1 MNSPSQPPQ
10 PLAALR
16 LGAAALG
23 ALFVIT
29 AGAALAQAPGPSIA
43 PAPAASTQE
52 TNSPP
57 TVPKVPLPADSSG
70 KPTAVPPTLASM
82 QWLEGCWQ
90 GSVNK
95 RDFREVWLPQRGGM
109 MIGVSQTVS
118 GDQTLDYEYLRVEPR
133 TDGVYYVASP
143 PGKPEEAF
151 KLTSELVD
159 VDDAHTFVFLD
170 PARDFP
176 QRIGYRRASEGWL
189 YTEVEG
195 KVKGAERKVIYP
207 MRRVDCETG
216 EFIRK

>member
-1 MNSPSQPPQ
+1 MT
-10 PLAALR
+10 AAT
-16 LGAAALG
+16 
-23 ALFVIT
+23 VV
-29 AGAALAQAPGPSIA
+29 AQTPA
-43 PAPAASTQE
+43 APAA
-52 TNSPP
+52 P
-57 TVPKVPLPADSSG
+57 TTDTAAPRPAAGTAAADAAG
-70 KPTAVPPTLASM
+70 KPTETPPTLASM

-109 MIGVSQTVS
+109 MIGVSQTVMA
-118 GDQTLDYEYLRVEPR
+118 DKTLDYEYLRLEPR
-133 TDGVYYVASP
+133 GDAVYYVVSP
-143 PGKPEEAF
+143 PNKPEEAF

-159 VDDAHTFVFLD
+159 KEDAHTFVFLD

-195 KVKGAERKVIYP
+195 KVKGADRKVIYP
-207 MRRVDCETG
+207 MRRVDCATG